1 MMSWMRNHQLLTGR
15 RLGRGAFYALILI
28 CVLGP
33 LAITIS
39 RLRLIGN
46 AITVLDDSG
55 PALSETAIERMA
67 EVQLPSSTTNLQS
80 HWPRISDSVLR
91 VRFEIASDD
100 LPRLLASS
108 RLPQTLSDREIPPL
122 LKDPFDRDWWQ
133 PLQARRF
140 QAARTSFTR
149 SDGGRAYQA
158 LLVDTTDE
166 RRFVVYLAVLNS

>member
-39 RLRLIGN
+39 RLSLIGN
-46 AITVLDDSG
+46 AITVLDDTA
-55 PALSETAIERMA
+55 PALSETAIERM
-67 EVQLPSSTTNLQS
+67 LPSSTTNLQS
-80 HWPRISDSVLR
+80 HWPGISDSVLR
-91 VRFEIASDD
+91 VRFEIDSQD
-100 LPRLLASS
+100 LPRFLASS

-122 LKDPFDRDWWQ
+122 LQDPFDRDWWQ

-140 QAARTSFTR
+140 QSARTSFSR
-149 SDGGRAYQA
+149 PDGSRAYQA
-158 LLVDTTDE
+158 LLVDTTDAQ
-166 RRFVVYLAVLNS
+166 RFVVYLAVLNT